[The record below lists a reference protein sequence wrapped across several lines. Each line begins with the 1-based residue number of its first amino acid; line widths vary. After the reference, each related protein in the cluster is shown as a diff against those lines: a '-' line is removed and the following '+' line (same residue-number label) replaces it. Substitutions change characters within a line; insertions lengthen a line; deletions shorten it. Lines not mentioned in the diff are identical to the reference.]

1 MSKVEGSPQVTMIV
15 SILSHGLTENWE
27 VVEVSTSES
36 SSYSR
41 SRLWPSGQRLQFAIE
56 HCHVWLIYP
65 SERVRFPSNCEWLS
79 LQKGNQ
85 QEPNHPEYACLSR
98 RNIMTCLILD
108 SSWNFRMMWILWTC
122 WFHGFYLKMYFAECI
137 HHEFHLWKLTYFWQ
151 ITIFSWQVKGLLH
164 GHLCYSYVTNCQRV
178 NHPGLITMEIS
189 CRVQA
194 LYWFKL
200 VIIQYM
206 GLCHFMLFH
215 WITHSYNIL
224 QPKLVKPFQQYQ
236 PLVVYES
243 YTSITTIPRPFRW
256 LTGFLKRKTAIS
268 ETCALMR
275 QAPSQP
281 PSQCC
286 TGWWNNIQLKWLSF
300 FEACAQ
306 ASSNTTLNQG
316 HGDILLKNAKGVVDG
331 CCFFFK
337 KPVSLK
343 FIWRFPKS

>member
-1 MSKVEGSPQVTMIV
+1 MTIWSTLAVCHWTLPCLVDLPFRKG
-15 SILSHGLTENWE
+15 
-27 VVEVSTSES
+27 EVSS
-36 SSYSR
+36 S
-41 SRLWPSGQRLQFAIE
+41 
-56 HCHVWLIYP
+56 
-65 SERVRFPSNCEWLS
+65 PSNCEWLS

-122 WFHGFYLKMYFAECI
+122 WFHGFYLRMYFAECI
-137 HHEFHLWKLTYFWQ
+137 HNEFHLWKLTYFWQ
-151 ITIFSWQVKGLLH
+151 ITILSWQVKGLLH

-224 QPKLVKPFQQYQ
+224 QPNKTGK
-236 PLVVYES
+236 
-243 YTSITTIPRPFRW
+243 TIP
-256 LTGFLKRKTAIS
+256 AIP
-268 ETCALMR
+268 AF
-275 QAPSQP
+275 
-281 PSQCC
+281 
-286 TGWWNNIQLKWLSF
+286 G
-300 FEACAQ
+300 
-306 ASSNTTLNQG
+306 
-316 HGDILLKNAKGVVDG
+316 
-331 CCFFFK
+331 
-337 KPVSLK
+337 SLW
-343 FIWRFPKS
+343 IIY